1 MNLAECERAL
11 AGELAGKTL
20 IGEAPLDAED
30 VRRLGSLFC
39 RLNSPVQLWRQFPF
53 CAACFTTGIFSHF
66 YDDKYW
72 PHFREWYLE
81 LSGAEETDWRDA
93 FEGFLKRY
101 GLPAFHH
108 VDGQRFLRH
117 VRIHALIPANGV
129 ERLFEHVVRP
139 AVMRGLDD
147 GEWTAAEILRE
158 LGVSYPQLHRPEEN
172 FLNYG
177 GHVADDVL
185 GRCMTLYRR
194 SVQGSVGDDTL
205 DLPQWLVDAF
215 REWMEGQPLPS
226 TPLQALAERP
236 QVYLR
241 LSLDSA
247 AITLVVAQLPS
258 EWRSGRT
265 MNVFAET
272 ESDTYRLIA
281 AKRVEVDPFVRQTEA
296 RFELPLETVA
306 PRYRVEWR
314 KSDDECSTVEGVRGF
329 LGSGVRWAA
338 FAANDPENRLIR
350 QQYVPRGE
358 VWVVCPTDACV
369 KTVRIDSREAAPA
382 QCLESFGL
390 DGIGGMSVHLIDT
403 THCAGIVLEMGPADG
418 TIAEEHI
425 PVDLMP
431 HLRLVGEVPGA
442 SISGVPVCA
451 GIPEVDC
458 VGDDAGIVVEIDALD
473 GVASPPLPAYVEA
486 SQLQT
491 ALEGRSG
498 VFRFRVRGRLGRRGA
513 PVTVAL
519 VPGLQVRFDPAIVL
533 PDHAGRT
540 VVSIS
545 APHCQVRKDPNSAH
559 PGISGYDPMVV
570 APDARRL
577 DLQLIHLPPGK
588 PSRQFALT
596 LIVPRLLVG
605 VTVPGGDPNL
615 LPAVARIPKRL
626 IEQTPR
632 VFLDLLMQPNP
643 TGWRATLRTDVL
655 QAAVTHPPGRRT
667 PSARIRF
674 DLAMWRDAI
683 VAANRVIDLR
693 ADVDCA
699 DLHVAGGALVALIAS
714 EHRLLRAEAEFGL
727 GGRGATLRYEFDPH
741 GPAADLRLVS
751 TCYPWLPPREISVP
765 GGHKG
770 QVDLPEMA
778 AGEYAIQPAGDQ
790 RGQADIIP
798 DLDGMKCLDL
808 LTRDEA
814 RQHGWEALLRKTA
827 QIWDGTWRQRN
838 GEWELDEESADRAD
852 HEMCSYVREEQG
864 AHPDLRLRADDLRHT
879 LVLMVYWGSQSVRCN
894 GPTSAQYWERAVL
907 LTVRLLTTCS
917 RKPNLLGLLTEQLDE
932 LKQVA
937 SPETREICRRL
948 QGVLI
953 RCFRRR

>member
-369 KTVRIDSREAAPA
+369 KTVRMDSREAAPA

-390 DGIGGMSVHLIDT
+390 DGIGGMS
-403 THCAGIVLEMGPADG
+403 
-418 TIAEEHI
+418 
-425 PVDLMP
+425 
-431 HLRLVGEVPGA
+431 
-442 SISGVPVCA
+442 
-451 GIPEVDC
+451 
-458 VGDDAGIVVEIDALD
+458 ALC
-473 GVASPPLPAYVEA
+473 
-486 SQLQT
+486 
-491 ALEGRSG
+491 
-498 VFRFRVRGRLGRRGA
+498 
-513 PVTVAL
+513 
-519 VPGLQVRFDPAIVL
+519 
-533 PDHAGRT
+533 T
-540 VVSIS
+540 VVNHS
-545 APHCQVRKDPNSAH
+545 
-559 PGISGYDPMVV
+559 
-570 APDARRL
+570 
-577 DLQLIHLPPGK
+577 
-588 PSRQFALT
+588 
-596 LIVPRLLVG
+596 
-605 VTVPGGDPNL
+605 
-615 LPAVARIPKRL
+615 
-626 IEQTPR
+626 
-632 VFLDLLMQPNP
+632 
-643 TGWRATLRTDVL
+643 
-655 QAAVTHPPGRRT
+655 
-667 PSARIRF
+667 
-674 DLAMWRDAI
+674 
-683 VAANRVIDLR
+683 
-693 ADVDCA
+693 
-699 DLHVAGGALVALIAS
+699 
-714 EHRLLRAEAEFGL
+714 
-727 GGRGATLRYEFDPH
+727 
-741 GPAADLRLVS
+741 
-751 TCYPWLPPREISVP
+751 
-765 GGHKG
+765 
-770 QVDLPEMA
+770 
-778 AGEYAIQPAGDQ
+778 
-790 RGQADIIP
+790 
-798 DLDGMKCLDL
+798 
-808 LTRDEA
+808 
-814 RQHGWEALLRKTA
+814 
-827 QIWDGTWRQRN
+827 
-838 GEWELDEESADRAD
+838 
-852 HEMCSYVREEQG
+852 
-864 AHPDLRLRADDLRHT
+864 
-879 LVLMVYWGSQSVRCN
+879 
-894 GPTSAQYWERAVL
+894 
-907 LTVRLLTTCS
+907 
-917 RKPNLLGLLTEQLDE
+917 
-932 LKQVA
+932 
-937 SPETREICRRL
+937 
-948 QGVLI
+948 
-953 RCFRRR
+953 